1 MNQKATQYEALDFI
15 LDNVYVDAEW
25 SAHKEIK
32 LAENIVKKAFKEGE
46 ASKEVINIII
56 SKNVYDLKDITCSDT
71 YAEYLEFAKEHR
83 SLNILTRKE
92 FNLLKKTFGGID
104 FKK

>member
-15 LDNVYVDAEW
+15 LDNVYVAAEW
-25 SAHKEIK
+25 NAHKEIK
-32 LAENIVKKAFKEGE
+32 RAENIVKKSFKEGE
-46 ASKEVINIII
+46 TYKDVINIII

-71 YAEYLEFAKEHR
+71 YAEYLEFAKAHR
-83 SLNILTRKE
+83 SLILTRKE